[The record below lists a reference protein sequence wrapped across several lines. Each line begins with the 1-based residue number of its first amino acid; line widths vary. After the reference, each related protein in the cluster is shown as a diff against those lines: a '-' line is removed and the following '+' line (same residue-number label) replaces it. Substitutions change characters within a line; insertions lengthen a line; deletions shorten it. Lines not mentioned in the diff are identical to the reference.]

1 MWILDRYIIRQFLT
15 NFAILLIVFLTLYV
29 IGDMVIDLDEF
40 VQAGQARADARG
52 GSAFVAMLQV
62 MVDFYGPMIAMVY
75 SFCSGVIV
83 VGAMGF
89 TYSNMARSREM
100 IAVLASGINM
110 YRIAMPILV
119 VGCLLNFMTIVN
131 QELII
136 APLAQQLTRD
146 KSQLK
151 NMQSRRSTP
160 ILFAADSKG
169 DLISASDFDKDQR
182 TLTDITIL
190 DRDDRGRV
198 IRRVNAAR
206 GTWNQSQQG
215 WDLTDGSAMMRT
227 APVEG
232 EDRLADP
239 SLQEAA
245 FFATDLSPLVIQ
257 ARNDA
262 LYPRLLSFNELRTL
276 RDNPAL
282 QRSGGKQI
290 TQIMH
295 ARFSLIVMNVLVLA
309 TGMPFFLRRE
319 PGQMF
324 ITVVRATCVCLGA
337 WTVGLL
343 LLQLGGTINPVI
355 AAWLPVVIYLPLSAV
370 MMQFVR
376 T

>member
-1 MWILDRYIIRQFLT
+1 MLILDRYIIRQFLI
-15 NFAILLIVFLTLYV
+15 NFVILLVVFLTLYV
-29 IGDMVIDLDEF
+29 IGDLVIDLDEF
-40 VQAGQARADARG
+40 VQAGKARAQAHG
-52 GSAFVAMLQV
+52 GSALLAMLQV
-62 MVDFYGPMIAMVY
+62 MADFYGPMIAMVY

-89 TYSNMARSREM
+89 TYANMARSREM

-110 YRIAMPILV
+110 YRIALPILV
-119 VGCLLNFMTIVN
+119 VGCLLNFMTIIN

-136 APLAQQLTRD
+136 APLAQRLTRD

-151 NMQSRRSTP
+151 NMQSRRRTP

-169 DLISASDFDKDQR
+169 DLISASDFDKDQH
-182 TLTDITIL
+182 TLADLTIL

-198 IRRVNAAR
+198 IRRVNATGA
-206 GTWNQSQQG
+206 TWNETRQG
-215 WDLTDGSAMMRT
+215 WNLQEGSAMMRT
-227 APVEG
+227 APDEG

-239 SLQEAA
+239 SAQTID

-282 QRSGGKQI
+282 RRSGGKQI

-295 ARFSLIVMNVLVLA
+295 ARFSLVVMNVLILA
-309 TGMPFFLRRE
+309 IGMPFFLRRE
-319 PGQMF
+319 PGHMF
-324 ITVVRATCVCLGA
+324 LTVVRATSVCLGA